1 MEARN
6 FIFQSVKTHLIGP
19 ASIDEVLYSYPT
31 DTYLT
36 GILYPQHQIITP
48 EEDDKQNAESSGMQH
63 ESDTSEDEVSLSNI
77 NRPATAGIS
86 FVVGKETGEPEIS
99 LTINAGIYES
109 ERKKQLNTNQ
119 AGTQYDGDNGES
131 DGYHGFEWHRSQIEK
146 KISNIQLNFRAK
158 DINPDTHGIEGLRV
172 HIRCAEWENKR
183 LVTVALLNIQ
193 SLDSPQDRIEVEEK
207 CFFQIDLSIKASE
220 EKTGFYPR
228 PLRTSASDEDAATA
242 ALIYRNAKE
251 YAVGHTCSADW
262 ELKNDDMVYR
272 VFTSWLPHF
281 AVPSMSSEGADIFN
295 KLTEDKNI
303 QPLSA
308 KWLSEKS
315 GKELSEGLRLIPTL
329 YKKWLDSESSR
340 IEGLDNELKA
350 QAKLHLSRADTIVA
364 RIERSIKLLESDPQ
378 VETAFRLANVA
389 IRVQRSWSYPHE
401 TDMVWRPF
409 QLGFILLCLSST
421 AHRLDEDRN
430 TADLLWFPTGGGKTE
445 AYLGLIAFNLFIR
458 RMREPEKGRGVAA
471 IMRYTLRTLTIQ
483 QFQRATTLICVCEK
497 IRLGQYLPPDLH
509 PPDLGADSF
518 SIGLWVGSDSVPNS
532 VDEAADA
539 IHDAGSTP
547 VQLSYCPC
555 KQQSDLHWRREARPK
570 SIQVSCK
577 DKKCYWSIG
586 KGSLPVWTVDEDI
599 YRERPSLLI
608 GTVDKFAQI
617 VRKPETVA
625 LFGTDGSNQPPDLI
639 IQDELHLISGPLGT
653 LTGLYETA
661 IDELCRSE
669 NGARPKVIASTA
681 TIREANVQI
690 KALYDRT
697 TCLFPPPVIDAS
709 NSGFAV
715 EVDDRDKS
723 PGRLY
728 LGVTTAGRSAKYTL
742 QAVSASLLQASF
754 AKEIKDDERDPYW
767 TMVTY
772 FNSLREL
779 GGALVLMQDDVNRSL
794 EDYASRRKEAPRD
807 INEITELTSRVSS
820 SEIKDILELLKI
832 PFNENGACDIL
843 LASNMISVGV
853 DIPRLGLMIVNG
865 QPKSIAEYIQAT
877 SRVGRGDVAGLVV
890 TIYNNAKARDRSHY
904 ETFRTWHS
912 SLYRDVEA
920 TSVTPYS
927 SRARDRALH
936 AVLVA
941 LVRHLLPNLRTSP
954 NMPDHLLKDVRK
966 LATRITARAEHIDS
980 EESKALNAELE
991 EIIERW
997 NKRSSLRT
1005 YWNDRQIN
1013 TSLLIS
1019 AEKAAELK
1027 AAGRAP
1033 GAAWSTPNSMRNVEP
1048 STAFIMAERLR
1059 EKPKDS
1065 NAK

>member
-1 MEARN
+1 MESRRR
-6 FIFQSVKTHLIGP
+6 IFQRIKTDLVGP
-19 ASIDEVLYSYPT
+19 SSLSEVLDSYPT

-36 GILYPQHQIITP
+36 GILYPQHQIINP
-48 EEDDKQNAESSGMQH
+48 EEDDHQNAESGGMQH
-63 ESDTSEDEVSLSNI
+63 EGDTSKDEVSLSNI

-86 FVVGKETGEPEIS
+86 FAVGMESGEPEIS
-99 LTINAGIYES
+99 LTISAGIYKS
-109 ERKKQLNTNQ
+109 EKKKQLNTNQ
-119 AGTQYDGDNGES
+119 AGIQHDGDSGES
-131 DGYHGFEWHRSQIEK
+131 DVSHGFEWHRLQIEK
-146 KISNIQLNFRAK
+146 EISNIRLNVKAK

-172 HIRCAEWENKR
+172 HIRCAEWEKKR

-193 SLDSPQDRIEVEEK
+193 SLDSPQDRIEFEEK
-207 CFFQIDLSIKASE
+207 CFFQVDLSIKASE
-220 EKTGFYPR
+220 GKTGFYPR
-228 PLRTSASDEDAATA
+228 PLRTSASDEDAASA

-262 ELKNDDMVYR
+262 ELKDDGIVCR
-272 VFTSWLPHF
+272 VFTSWLPDF
-281 AVPSMSSEGADIFN
+281 VVPSMSSRGTDVFN
-295 KLTEDKNI
+295 KLTDDKNI

-315 GKELSEGLRLIPTL
+315 GKELSEGLRLLPTL

-340 IEGLDNELKA
+340 IVDLDEKLKD
-350 QAKLHLSRADTIVA
+350 QAKLHLSRANTVVA
-364 RIERSIKLLESDPQ
+364 RIERSIRFLESDPQ

-389 IRVQRSWSYPHE
+389 IRVQRSWSYPQE
-401 TDMVWRPF
+401 TDLVWRPF

-421 AHRLDEDRN
+421 AHRLDEDRD

-458 RMREPEKGRGVAA
+458 RMREPQKGKGVAA

-497 IRLGQYLPPDLH
+497 IRLGQYIPADL
-509 PPDLGADSF
+509 DQLTLGAESF
-518 SIGLWVGSDSVPNS
+518 SIGLWVGSASVPNS
-532 VDEAADA
+532 VEKAAEA
-539 IHDAGSTP
+539 IHDSGSTP
-547 VQLSYCPC
+547 VQLSFCPC
-555 KQQSDLHWRREARPK
+555 EKQSDLFWRREASPK

-577 DKKCYWSIG
+577 CKTCCWG
-586 KGSLPVWTVDEDI
+586 RGNGSLPVWTVDEDI

-617 VRKPETVA
+617 ARKPETVA
-625 LFGTDGSNQPPDLI
+625 LFGTDRSNLPPDLI

-661 IDELCRSE
+661 IDELCRSKD
-669 NGARPKVIASTA
+669 GIRPKVIASTA
-681 TIREANVQI
+681 TIREANTQI
-690 KALYDRT
+690 RALYDRT

-715 EVDDRDKS
+715 EVDKHKS

-754 AKEIKDDERDPYW
+754 AKEIEDRERDPYW
-767 TMVTY
+767 TMVAY

-794 EDYASRRKEAPRD
+794 EEYASRRTENPRE
-807 INEITELTSRVSS
+807 ISEITELTSRVSS
-820 SEIKDILELLKI
+820 SEIKDILELLTI
-832 PFNENGACDIL
+832 PFSENGACDIL

-877 SRVGRGDVAGLVV
+877 SRVGRGDVAGLIV

-941 LVRHLLPNLRTSP
+941 LVRHLLPELRTSP
-954 NMPDHLLKDVRK
+954 SLPDHLLEDIRE
-966 LATRITARAEHIDS
+966 LASRITARAEQVDPD
-980 EESKALNAELE
+980 ESKALNAELD

-997 NKRSSLRT
+997 NKRSPLKT

-1048 STAFIMAERLR
+1048 STAFILAERLKER
-1059 EKPKDS
+1059 Q
-1065 NAK
+1065 

>member
-1 MEARN
+1 MEGRRR
-6 FIFQSVKTHLIGP
+6 IFQRIKTDLIGP
-19 ASIDEVLYSYPT
+19 SSLDEVLDSYPT

-36 GILYPQHQIITP
+36 GILYPQHQIINP
-48 EEDDKQNAESSGMQH
+48 EEDDHQNAESGGMQH
-63 ESDTSEDEVSLSNI
+63 EGDTSEDEVSLSNI

-86 FVVGKETGEPEIS
+86 FAVGMESGEPEIS
-99 LTINAGIYES
+99 LTIGAGIYKS
-109 ERKKQLNTNQ
+109 EKKKQLNTNS
-119 AGTQYDGDNGES
+119 AGTQHEGDSGES
-131 DGYHGFEWHRSQIEK
+131 DVSQGFEWHRLQIEK
-146 KISNIQLNFRAK
+146 AISNIRLDVKAK

-193 SLDSPQDRIEVEEK
+193 SLDSPQDRIEFEEK
-207 CFFQIDLSIKASE
+207 CFFQVDLSIKASE
-220 EKTGFYPR
+220 GKTGFYPR
-228 PLRTSASDEDAATA
+228 PLRTSASDEDAASA

-262 ELKNDDMVYR
+262 ELKDDGMVYR
-272 VFTSWLPHF
+272 VFTSWLPDF
-281 AVPSMSSEGADIFN
+281 VVPSMSSRGTDVFN
-295 KLTEDKNI
+295 RLTDDKNI

-329 YKKWLDSESSR
+329 YKKWLASESSR
-340 IEGLDNELKA
+340 IVDLDEKLQD
-350 QAKLHLSRADTIVA
+350 QAKLHLSRANTIAA
-364 RIERSIKLLESDPQ
+364 RIERSIRLLESDQQ

-389 IRVQRSWSYPHE
+389 IRVQRSWSYPQE
-401 TDMVWRPF
+401 TDLVWRPF

-421 AHRLDEDRN
+421 AHRLDEDRD

-458 RMREPEKGRGVAA
+458 RMREPQKGKGVAA

-483 QFQRATTLICVCEK
+483 QFQRAATLICVCEK
-497 IRLGQYLPPDLH
+497 IRLDQYIPTDINQ
-509 PPDLGADSF
+509 ADMGSKSF
-518 SIGLWVGSDSVPNS
+518 SIGLWVGSASVPNS
-532 VDEAADA
+532 VEKAAEA
-539 IHDAGSTP
+539 IHDSGSTP
-547 VQLSYCPC
+547 VQLSFCPC
-555 KQQSDLHWRREARPK
+555 DKQSDLYWRREASPK
-570 SIQVSCK
+570 SIQVSCRYK
-577 DKKCYWSIG
+577 TCCWGIG
-586 KGSLPVWTVDEDI
+586 NGSLPVWTVDEDI

-617 VRKPETVA
+617 ARKPETVA
-625 LFGTDGSNQPPDLI
+625 LFGTDSSNLPPDLI

-669 NGARPKVIASTA
+669 DGVRPKVIASTA
-681 TIREANVQI
+681 TIREANTQI
-690 KALYDRT
+690 RALYDRT
-697 TCLFPPPVIDAS
+697 TCLFPPPIIDAS

-715 EVDDRDKS
+715 EVDKYKS

-754 AKEIKDDERDPYW
+754 SREIEDIERDPYW
-767 TMVTY
+767 TMVAY

-794 EDYASRRKEAPRD
+794 EDYASRRTENPRE

-820 SEIKDILELLKI
+820 AEIKDILELLKI

-865 QPKSIAEYIQAT
+865 QPKSIAEYIQAS
-877 SRVGRGDVAGLVV
+877 SRVGRGDVAGLIV

-936 AVLVA
+936 AILVA
-941 LVRHLLPNLRTSP
+941 LVRHLLPELRTSP
-954 NMPDHLLKDVRK
+954 GLPDHLLEDIRE
-966 LATRITARAEHIDS
+966 LASRITARAEQVDP
-980 EESKALNAELE
+980 EESKALNAELD

-997 NKRSSLRT
+997 NKRSPLRT

-1033 GAAWSTPNSMRNVEP
+1033 GAAWPTPNSMRNVEP
-1048 STAFIMAERLR
+1048 STEFILAERLR
-1059 EKPKDS
+1059 ERRKDS
-1065 NAK
+1065 DAK

>member
-1 MEARN
+1 MEARRH
-6 FIFQSVKTHLIGP
+6 ILQSVKTDLIGP
-19 ASIDEVLYSYPT
+19 ASIDEVLGSYPT
-31 DTYLT
+31 DVYQT
-36 GILYPQHQIITP
+36 GILYPQNQTIKP
-48 EEDDKQNAESSGMQH
+48 EEDDQQAAESRGMQH
-63 ESDTSEDEVSLSNI
+63 EGDTSEDEVSLSNI
-77 NRPATAGIS
+77 NRPASAGIS
-86 FVVGKETGEPEIS
+86 FAVGMESGEPEIS
-99 LTINAGIYES
+99 LTINAGIYKS
-109 ERKKQLNTNQ
+109 EKKNQLNTNQ
-119 AGTQYDGDNGES
+119 AETQHDENNSSS
-131 DGYHGFEWHRSQIEK
+131 DISHGFEWNRSQIEK
-146 KISNIQLNFRAK
+146 EISNIRLNFKAK
-158 DINPDTHGIEGLRV
+158 DINPDMHGIEGLRV

-183 LVTVALLNIQ
+183 LVTVALLNMQ
-193 SLDSPQDRIEVEEK
+193 SLDSPQDRIEFEEK

-220 EKTGFYPR
+220 EKTEFYPK
-228 PLRTSASDEDAATA
+228 PLRTSASDEDAAAA
-242 ALIYRNAKE
+242 ALIYRGVKE

-262 ELKNDDMVYR
+262 ELKSDDTVYR

-281 AVPSMSSEGADIFN
+281 VVPSMSSKGAEIFN
-295 KLTEDKNI
+295 KLTEDKDI

-308 KWLSEKS
+308 RWLSEKS

-329 YKKWLDSESSR
+329 YKQWLDAEASR
-340 IEGLDNELKA
+340 IEEFDDKFKA
-350 QAKLHLSRADTIVA
+350 QAELHLSRANAIAA
-364 RIERSIKLLESDPQ
+364 RIESSIKFLESDPQ
-378 VETAFRLANVA
+378 VEAAFRLANVA
-389 IRVQRSWSYPHE
+389 IRVQRSWSYPDE
-401 TDMVWRPF
+401 TDLVWRPF

-421 AHRLDEDRN
+421 ADRLDEERN

-445 AYLGLIAFNLFIR
+445 AYLGLIAFNLFTR
-458 RMREPEKGRGVAA
+458 RMREPQKGKGVAA

-497 IRLGQYLPPDLH
+497 IRLGQYLPTDLEQ
-509 PPDLGADSF
+509 PDLGTESF
-518 SIGLWVGSDSVPNS
+518 SIGLWVGSASVPNS
-532 VDEAADA
+532 VDKAAEA
-539 IHDAGSTP
+539 IHDTGSTP
-547 VQLSYCPC
+547 IQLSFCPC
-555 KQQSDLHWRREARPK
+555 KQQSALYWRREASPK
-570 SIQVSCK
+570 SIQVSCN
-577 DKKCYWSIG
+577 DKTCCWSRG

-599 YRERPSLLI
+599 YRERPSLVI

-625 LFGTDGSNQPPDLI
+625 LFGTDGSNLPPDLI

-669 NGARPKVIASTA
+669 DGVRPKVIASTA
-681 TIREANVQI
+681 TIREASAQI
-690 KALYDRT
+690 KALFDRT

-715 EVDDRDKS
+715 GVDKDKS

-742 QAVSASLLQASF
+742 QAVSASLLQASS
-754 AKEIKDDERDPYW
+754 AKEIDDKERNPYW
-767 TMVTY
+767 TMVAY

-794 EDYASRRKEAPRD
+794 EDYASRRTEAPRE

-832 PFNENGACDIL
+832 PFNENGVCDIL

-941 LVRHLLPNLRTSP
+941 LVRHLLPDLRTSP
-954 NMPDHLLKDVRK
+954 RLTDHLLEDIRK
-966 LATRITARAEHIDS
+966 LASRITARAEHIDS

-997 NKRSSLRT
+997 NKRSPLKT

-1027 AAGRAP
+1027 ASGRAP
-1033 GAAWSTPNSMRNVEP
+1033 GTAWSTPNSMRNVEP
-1048 STAFIMAERLR
+1048 STAFVMAERLR
-1059 EKPKDS
+1059 ER
-1065 NAK
+1065 